1 MVTLIVN
8 EIRFK
13 EHRVTALLYNVLSYN
28 DQCLFVTWAGANLVI
43 GKYIYTESVLTNAC
57 ASQYQST
64 GTEHVFDALIIN
76 AYAEA
81 AWNVK

>member
-1 MVTLIVN
+1 MT
-8 EIRFK
+8 R
-13 EHRVTALLYNVLSYN
+13 
-28 DQCLFVTWAGANLVI
+28 AGANLVI

-81 AWNVK
+81 A